1 MNSEN
6 VDTEPSADAQATLC
20 PFLRG
25 VGVGWGR
32 VHFFF
37 GGGGGGGR
45 VHSAQ
50 GTTQFVDHKLT
61 RIIQK
66 ELQSLIKYFVRS

>member
-6 VDTEPSADAQATLC
+6 VDTESSLKMHELPSVL
-20 PFLRG
+20 
-25 VGVGWGR
+25 
-32 VHFFF
+32 FF
-37 GGGGGGGR
+37 GGGGGGR

-61 RIIQK
+61 GIIQK
-66 ELQSLIKYFVRS
+66 ELQSLINYFVRS

>member
-1 MNSEN
+1 MGGG
-6 VDTEPSADAQATLC
+6 QGTL
-20 PFLRG
+20 
-25 VGVGWGR
+25 
-32 VHFFF
+32 FF

-50 GTTQFVDHKLT
+50 GSTQFVDHKLT

-66 ELQSLIKYFVRS
+66 ELQSLID